1 MQPSHSP
8 HVNQGGVGRATASA
22 SHLASRKRWSAPFKG
37 CICSYGGSHRP
48 ITCPAPMPRPAQ
60 APAPAPQQRK
70 HHPRW
75 HRGHRTNEFMVV
87 RLRRGSSPRAESEAR
102 RDTRYDDVVTRARE
116 PRRRE
121 LLITYFFALKNAP
134 EHEIKSCQAS
144 GQSGIGS
151 RRISVERLVSRFRNS
166 DI

>member
-1 MQPSHSP
+1 M
-8 HVNQGGVGRATASA
+8 ASA
-22 SHLASRKRWSAPFKG
+22 IGFRRRFRKKKKRG
-37 CICSYGGSHRP
+37 GERRVEEDHCIEKDIAGY
-48 ITCPAPMPRPAQ
+48 
-60 APAPAPQQRK
+60 
-70 HHPRW
+70 
-75 HRGHRTNEFMVV
+75 
-87 RLRRGSSPRAESEAR
+87 LRSLPDHVERAESEAR

-134 EHEIKSCQAS
+134 EHEIKSRQAS